1 VNDSRMDR
9 RQRRQPKKWVKRALF
24 LFIVL
29 FLIIIGYGS
38 YLAYQAYDAAKDSY
52 NDLDRPNE
60 MSEKRKKA
68 VTIGEDPI
76 SILLLGIE
84 NYSSGGENGRADT
97 QIVVTLN
104 PDENKMTMTTVPRDT
119 RVMLTNI
126 DPWSG
131 YHKINASY
139 TYGSMTDYGANKLA
153 VETVEN
159 LLDIPIDKYIAVDFE
174 GFRDIVNALGG
185 VTVDIK
191 EPFWEKNI
199 YDNNQRIYFEAGP
212 AHLDG
217 EESLAFVRM
226 RKRDVNVIYSR
237 DERQRQFIRAAIDQ
251 AISAGTLFKVGEI
264 TNILGKNV
272 DTNLKPN
279 EIYALQK
286 AYSSID
292 ASEIET
298 NEIEGTDQRLNG
310 SYYFIPYEDS
320 IETVSSYIKQ
330 SLGLLKDTTANTA
343 QDDEETKT
351 EKNG

>member
-1 VNDSRMDR
+1 MDR
-9 RQRRQPKKWVKRALF
+9 RQRKQPKKWVKRALF
-24 LFIVL
+24 LFILL

-60 MSEKRKKA
+60 KSKKREKA

-84 NYSSGGENGRADT
+84 NYTTGGKDGRADT

-104 PDENKMTMTTVPRDT
+104 PDKNKMTMTTVPRDT
-119 RVMLTNI
+119 RVELTNI

-131 YHKINASY
+131 YHKINAAY
-139 TYGSMTDYGANKLA
+139 TYGSITDYGANKLA

-185 VTVDIK
+185 VTVDIE

-264 TNILGKNV
+264 TDILGKNV
-272 DTNLKPN
+272 NTNLRPK

-310 SYYFIPYEDS
+310 SYYFIPNEDS
-320 IETVSSYIKQ
+320 METVSNHIKQ
-330 SLGLLKDTTANTA
+330 SLGLLEDVTTKTD